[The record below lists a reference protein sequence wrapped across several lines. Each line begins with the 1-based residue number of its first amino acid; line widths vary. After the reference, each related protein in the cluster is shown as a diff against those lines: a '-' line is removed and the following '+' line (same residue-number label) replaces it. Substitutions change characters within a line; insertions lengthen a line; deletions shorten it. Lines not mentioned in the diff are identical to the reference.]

1 MLLLRINNLKYVMR
15 YEVKINSV
23 KTIEELVGAWTSADF
38 IELLKRFDYEDA
50 GKVHQNELKD
60 YLFMAIADFEPTDA
74 AAIVLDYKLSDVLN
88 EGQIVNLSHE
98 MMREK
103 VSENYSDIYIHKVLF
118 SVNQLLY
125 KAYNGKFPNCKA
137 TVVEFDMKAEQDNAT
152 EITKELVLKALGNS
166 LSGSNLVIRLFKEPL
181 DSNESFPE
189 AEGIIWDLQSKG
201 NAQYS
206 MTTSEKWLTKT
217 DLENLEYECNVEAFS
232 DNSEVE

>member
-1 MLLLRINNLKYVMR
+1 MKYR
-15 YEVKINSV
+15 VKINSV
-23 KTIEELVGAWTSADF
+23 KTIEELDGAWTNADF

-50 GKVHQNELKD
+50 GKINQNELKD

-137 TVVEFDMKAEQDNAT
+137 NIVEFEMKAEQDYAS
-152 EITKELVLKALGNS
+152 EITKELVLKAFGTG
-166 LSGSNLVIRLFKEPL
+166 LSESNLIIRLFKEPL
-181 DSNESFPE
+181 DGNASFPE
-189 AEGIIWDLQSKG
+189 AEGIIWDLQNKG
-201 NAQYS
+201 NFQYS
-206 MTTSEKWLTKT
+206 MTTSAKWLGK
-217 DLENLEYECNVEAFS
+217 DDFENLEYECTAEPFS
-232 DNSEVE
+232 DNSEEE

>member
-1 MLLLRINNLKYVMR
+1 MKYL
-15 YEVKINSV
+15 VKINSV
-23 KTIEELVGAWTSADF
+23 KTIEELDGAWTNADF

-50 GKVHQNELKD
+50 GKINNNELKD

-74 AAIVLDYKLSDVLN
+74 AAILLEYKLSEVLN
-88 EGQIVNLSHE
+88 EGQTLNLSHE

-137 TVVEFDMKAEQDNAT
+137 NIVEFEMKAEQDDAT

-166 LSGSNLVIRLFKEPL
+166 LSDSNLIIRLFKEPL
-181 DSNESFPE
+181 DGNVSFPE
-189 AEGIIWDLQSKG
+189 AEGIIWDLQRKG
-201 NAQYS
+201 NSQYS

-217 DLENLEYECNVEAFS
+217 DFENLEYECSVEPFP
-232 DNSEVE
+232 DNSEEE

>member
-1 MLLLRINNLKYVMR
+1 MKYT
-15 YEVKINSV
+15 VKINSV
-23 KTIEELVGAWTSADF
+23 KTIEELDGAWTNADF

-50 GKVHQNELKD
+50 GKVNQDELKD
-60 YLFMAIADFEPTDA
+60 YLFMAIADFDPTDA

-98 MMREK
+98 MLREK

-118 SVNQLLY
+118 SINQLLF

-137 TVVEFDMKAEQDNAT
+137 NIVEFEMKAELDDAT
-152 EITKELVLKALGNS
+152 EITKELVLKALVNS
-166 LSGSNLVIRLFKEPL
+166 LSDSNLIIRLFKDPL
-181 DSNESFPE
+181 DGNVSFSE

-201 NAQYS
+201 NSQYS

-217 DLENLEYECNVEAFS
+217 DFENLEYECNVTPFI
-232 DNSEVE
+232 DNSEEE